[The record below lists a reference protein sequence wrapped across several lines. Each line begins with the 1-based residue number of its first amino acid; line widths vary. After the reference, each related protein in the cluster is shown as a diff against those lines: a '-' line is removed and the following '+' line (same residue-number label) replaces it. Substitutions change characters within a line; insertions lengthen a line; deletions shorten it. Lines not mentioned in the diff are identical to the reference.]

1 MAVETTV
8 TSAKAWAPDVTIP
21 ASDAVPD
28 ALILATS
35 TVAGKVEGDAVAV
48 RVQYVDDASAALV
61 AEGDVIPESDPDLAE
76 VDVLTTKVAQLI
88 RFSAEQWNQPN
99 ASDLMSESVRRA
111 VTRRGDLA
119 YIAQAAPVAPAIRP
133 PAGLLNVAGI
143 LDSGTVAGNL
153 DALVDLQAS
162 VAAVDAEPTHW
173 VLSPTAWASLRK
185 IKRQTGSAES
195 ILGVGAADAV
205 PFLLDVPV
213 LVSPAVP
220 ADTGLLIDK
229 AAVVSAV
236 GDVMVTTSE
245 HAYFA
250 SDAIGLRCTW
260 RIGANVV
267 KPERIGKFTVTDP
280 SPA

>member
-1 MAVETTV
+1 MAAETTV
-8 TSAKAWAPDVTIP
+8 TSAKAWAIDTTIP
-21 ASDAVPD
+21 ADDAVPD

-35 TVAGKVEGDAVAV
+35 TVAGRVEGDAVAV
-48 RVQYVDDASAALV
+48 RVQYVDDAAAALV
-61 AEGDVIPESDPDLAE
+61 AEGDVIPESDPDLSE
-76 VDVLTTKVAQLI
+76 RLVFTTKVSQLV

-99 ASDLMSESVRRA
+99 ASELMSNSVRRA
-111 VTRRGDLA
+111 VTRTGDAA
-119 YIAQAAPVAPAIRP
+119 YINQAAPVAPAVTP

-143 LDSGTVAGNL
+143 LDGGAVAGNL

-195 ILGVGAADAV
+195 ILGTGAADAV
-205 PFLLDVPV
+205 AFLLDVPV
-213 LVSPAVP
+213 LVSSAVP
-220 ADTGLLIDK
+220 PDTGLLVDK
-229 AAVVSAV
+229 TAVVSAV
-236 GDVMVTTSE
+236 GDVMVATSE

-280 SPA
+280 TP